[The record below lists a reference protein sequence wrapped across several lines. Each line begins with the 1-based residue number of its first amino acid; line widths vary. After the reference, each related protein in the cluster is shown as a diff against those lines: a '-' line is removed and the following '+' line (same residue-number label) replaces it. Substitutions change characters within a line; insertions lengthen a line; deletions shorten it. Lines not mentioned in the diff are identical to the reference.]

1 MKTLSV
7 LSALLALGLFAAPAL
22 AQSDATSTLLQGL
35 QNWNSGNAATGT
47 APKTTVNS
55 LDSLKSAALAKASI
69 AAIDTDRNGTV
80 SKEELAAMTNKM
92 FVVADADGDGQLT
105 ETELSTFA
113 ANMNKILS
121 YLR

>member
-7 LSALLALGLFAAPAL
+7 LSVGVVALGLLATPAM

-35 QNWNSGNAATGT
+35 QNWNSGTSATDSKT
-47 APKTTVNS
+47 PTSFDQLKTT
-55 LDSLKSAALAKASI
+55 ALAKASI

-80 SKEELAAMTNKM
+80 SKEELATMTNKM
-92 FVVADADGDGQLT
+92 FVLADADGDGQLT

-113 ANMNKILS
+113 ANMNKLLS

>member
-1 MKTLSV
+1 MKTLSI
-7 LSALLALGLFAAPAL
+7 LSAGILACGLLAAPAF

-35 QNWNSGNAATGT
+35 QNWNSGNATT
-47 APKTTVNS
+47 TSKTPTS
-55 LDSLKSAALAKASI
+55 LDSLKSTALAKASI